1 MSRIFGANA
10 WNFWAGNLVMIPLR
24 LKLQKPLQ
32 VVEISNT

>member
-1 MSRIFGANA
+1 MSRIFVANA
-10 WNFWAGNLVMIPLR
+10 WNFWAGNRAMIPLR